1 MKDLFNGLI
10 EQWKH
15 STAPT
20 RGVVVL
26 ALAAVVACVWWIS
39 GTATEPSFKLLYS
52 NQDAQHSAAIQ
63 NALATGGIRY
73 QASQPPGPFVI
84 WVDESQYYQA
94 QNLVALA
101 GALESSPEGIQ
112 SAQSGA
118 SQVFLS
124 ANERAQNALKREWQ
138 ELEKQLQELDFVQRA
153 HVSTSIPD
161 NSPLRKSAPLT
172 VAVTLSLRGNAELS
186 RGQAQTVSKL
196 VRYRFN
202 VPAENVVIS
211 DQSGR
216 SLFDGASTG
225 ELGGA
230 TASLFEHKTRYEGE
244 LSARTNQ
251 MLERVFGPGLA
262 YVTLNSDWTF
272 VEKERVKETLDPKNT
287 VAVEKTETKS
297 STPQVTSD
305 PGGSGGPAGGTPSGD
320 AGAATASA
328 LPASEAKTS
337 ETRVS
342 TIAGKETEHER
353 LSTPELARLTV
364 SLVVDESLKEKFA
377 DAGQR
382 AALEASVKNAVGF
395 DEQRDSFSTL
405 VTPFA
410 TVRRDDKGQPVVPPA
425 PEPESAP
432 SPMTELLVQRGVE
445 IVAAV
450 LFLFVL
456 LKALKGAPRSATR
469 KGEGGAFSAAGVLDA
484 GPEIDQND
492 PKYLDLLA
500 RRQIEELV
508 KTEPEKVGTLLSRW
522 VADQETLA
530 RS

>member
-1 MKDLFNGLI
+1 MKQFFEGLV
-10 EQWKH
+10 EQWKQA
-15 STAPT
+15 SGAT
-20 RGVVVL
+20 RGIVVI
-26 ALAAVVACVWWIS
+26 ALAAVVASVWWIS
-39 GTATEPSFKLLYS
+39 GSAAEPHFKLLYS

-84 WVDESQYYQA
+84 WVDESQFYQA

-101 GALESSPEGIQ
+101 GALETSPEGIQ
-112 SAQSGA
+112 SAQNGA

-124 ANERAQNALKREWQ
+124 ANERQQNVLKREWQ

-153 HVSTSIPD
+153 HVSTSVPD
-161 NSPLRKSAPLT
+161 GSPLRKSTPLT
-172 VAVTLSLRGNAELS
+172 VAVTLALKGNLELS
-186 RGQAQTVSKL
+186 RAQAQTVAKL

-216 SLFDGASTG
+216 SLFDGASAG

-230 TASLFEHKTRYEGE
+230 AASLLEHKIRYEADLVE
-244 LSARTNQ
+244 RTNQ
-251 MLERVFGPGLA
+251 MLERVFGPGLV

-272 VEKERVKETLDPKNT
+272 VEKERVKESIDPKNV
-287 VAVEKTETKS
+287 VAVEKTENKT
-297 STPQVTSD
+297 STPQVSSEQSGAGGAAALGESD
-305 PGGSGGPAGGTPSGD
+305 PNAPNAQ
-320 AGAATASA
+320 ATSVA
-328 LPASEAKTS
+328 EAKTS
-337 ETRVS
+337 ETKTS
-342 TIAGKETEHER
+342 TIAGKETEHTR
-353 LSTPELARLTV
+353 VSTPELKRLTV
-364 SLVVDESLKEKFA
+364 SLVVDESLREKFA
-377 DAGQR
+377 TSDQLT
-382 AALEASVKNAVGF
+382 ALESSVKNAVGF
-395 DEQRDSFSTL
+395 DDKRDVFSTL
-405 VTPFA
+405 ITPFA
-410 TVRRDDKGQPVVPPA
+410 TVKRDDKGQPVVPPVL
-425 PEPESAP
+425 EPESAP
-432 SPMTELLVQRGVE
+432 SPMMELVVQRGVE

-456 LKALKGAPRSATR
+456 LKALKGAPRAERR
-469 KGEGGAFSAAGVLDA
+469 KTDGMLVAAGVNDA

-492 PKYLDLLA
+492 PKYLDMLA

>member
-1 MKDLFNGLI
+1 MKDLINGLA
-10 EQWKH
+10 EQWKQ
-15 STAPT
+15 STMAT
-20 RGVVVL
+20 RGIVVT
-26 ALAAVVACVWWIS
+26 ALAAIVACVWWIS
-39 GTATEPSFKLLYS
+39 GSAADPHFKLLYS
-52 NQDAQHSAAIQ
+52 NQDAQHAAAIQ

-84 WVDESQYYQA
+84 WVDESQYYEA
-94 QNLVALA
+94 QNAVALT
-101 GALESSPEGIQ
+101 GALETSPEGIQ
-112 SAQSGA
+112 SAQTGA

-124 ANERAQNALKREWQ
+124 AGERAQNALKREWQ
-138 ELEKQLQELDFVQRA
+138 ELEKQLQELDFVHRA

-161 NSPLRKSAPLT
+161 GSPLRKSTPMT
-172 VAVTLSLRGNAELS
+172 VAVTLSLKGNAELG

-216 SLFDGASTG
+216 SLFDGASAG

-230 TASLFEHKTRYEGE
+230 AASLFEHKTRYESE

-251 MLERVFGPGLA
+251 MLERVFWSGIA

-272 VEKERVKETLDPKNT
+272 VEKERVKETLDPKNV
-287 VAVEKTETKS
+287 VAVQKTESKT
-297 STPQVTSD
+297 STPQGGTETSG
-305 PGGSGGPAGGTPSGD
+305 PGGPAGGQPAEGAS
-320 AGAATASA
+320 AAATSGG
-328 LPASEAKTS
+328 EAKTS
-337 ETRVS
+337 ESKTS
-342 TIAGKETEHER
+342 TISGKETEHER
-353 LSTPELARLTV
+353 ITTPELTRLTV
-364 SLVVDESLKEKFA
+364 SLVLDESLKEKFTDPA
-377 DAGQR
+377 QR
-382 AALEASVKNAVGF
+382 TALEASVKNSVGF
-395 DEQRDSFSTL
+395 DDKRDTFSTL
-405 VTPFA
+405 MTPFA
-410 TVRRDDKGQPVVPPA
+410 TVRRDDKGAPIVPA
-425 PEPESAP
+425 PLEPESAP
-432 SPMTELLVQRGVE
+432 SPMMELVVQRGVE

-456 LKALKGAPRSATR
+456 MKALKSGPAR
-469 KGEGGAFSAAGVLDA
+469 KGESTGSSSAGTLASAA
-484 GPEIDQND
+484 EIDQND
-492 PKYLDLLA
+492 PKYLDMLA